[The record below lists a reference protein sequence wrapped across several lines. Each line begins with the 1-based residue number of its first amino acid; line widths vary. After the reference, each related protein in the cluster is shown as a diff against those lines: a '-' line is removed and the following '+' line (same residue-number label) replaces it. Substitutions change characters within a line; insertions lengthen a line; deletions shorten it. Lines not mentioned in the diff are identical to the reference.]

1 MEPNHYSQAEK
12 VMYRTA
18 FDSFLI
24 IPNSKKQKK
33 IYGLYNKYEYKRK
46 TEQHRKNCI
55 DLNIL
60 EVQALEQQKG
70 LFFVYLLHVIVSAVF
85 SFSFFSDITLFFHS
99 VSSKCALTHFD
110 C

>member
-46 TEQHRKNCI
+46 TEQHRKNCN

-70 LFFVYLLHVIVSAVF
+70 LFFDYLLHVIVSAVF
-85 SFSFFSDITLFFHS
+85 FPFFLILLFFFIQFPPN
-99 VSSKCALTHFD
+99 VL
-110 C
+110 